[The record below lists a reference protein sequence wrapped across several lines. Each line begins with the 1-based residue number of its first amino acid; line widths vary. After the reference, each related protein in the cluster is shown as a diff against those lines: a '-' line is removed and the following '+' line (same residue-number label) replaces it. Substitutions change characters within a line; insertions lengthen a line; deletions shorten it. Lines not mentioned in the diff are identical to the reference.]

1 MQPKTSRR
9 LSWEQD
15 FLASLRKGWS
25 IAKAANAASISPATA
40 YGFRRLNA
48 RFAAAW
54 EAAYEAG
61 GRGAKRSRF
70 TRVLQ
75 WKKAFLEA
83 LAETSSVSA
92 SAARVNIPTRTVYR
106 LKRED
111 PEFAAKW
118 LAALREGYDQLEMEL
133 LGYLR
138 DPAPERKMD
147 TAAALRLLA
156 AHRETVERQRAI
168 APPKDRQAVF
178 DSIDRFIDDIR
189 RRRAANSA
197 ILDEPDES
205 DGKE

>member
-1 MQPKTSRR
+1 MNPIKRR

-25 IAKAANAASISPATA
+25 IAKAANAASISPGTA

-48 RFAAAW
+48 RFAAEW

-61 GRGAKRSRF
+61 GRNTKRQRF

-83 LAETSSVSA
+83 LAETSNVSA
-92 SAARVNIPTRTVYR
+92 SAARVNIPARTVYR

-111 PEFAAKW
+111 PDFAARW
-118 LAALREGYDQLEMEL
+118 LAALREGYDHLEMEL

-138 DPAPERKMD
+138 DPDPNRKMD
-147 TAAALRLLA
+147 VAAALRLLG
-156 AHRETVERQRAI
+156 AHRETIERQRAI
-168 APPKDRQAVF
+168 ATPKDRQAVL
-178 DSIDRFIDDIR
+178 DSIDRFIDGIR
-189 RRRAANSA
+189 ERRQANTA
-197 ILDEPDES
+197 ILIEPEAG
-205 DGKE
+205 DGAE